1 MPEPPEE
8 DLPPLGQ
15 PTPVRRPPG
24 SEPRLRR
31 SHVVPVLALVLGL
44 LAGFV
49 AGQAFEGEAD
59 EQARPEGGDVD
70 EAPAPATTTGPTTTT
85 LAPLPP
91 VCLQTI
97 RSAQQALVLLEQG
110 MQSFGELDLAELE
123 SVLADIERLRDGF
136 ARRTQECL
144 EHPRVGTDG

>member
-8 DLPPLGQ
+8 DLPALGQ
-15 PTPVRRPPG
+15 PTPVRRPRG
-24 SEPRLRR
+24 SEPRLRS
-31 SHVVPVLALVLGL
+31 SHVVSVIALVLGL
-44 LAGFV
+44 LAGFA
-49 AGQAFEGEAD
+49 AGQTFEGEAE

-70 EAPAPATTTGPTTTT
+70 DTPAPTTTT

-91 VCLQTI
+91 ECVQTI
-97 RSAQQALVLLEQG
+97 RSAQQALVLLEEG
-110 MQSFGELDLAELE
+110 MQSLGELDLAELE

-144 EHPRVGTDG
+144 ENPRVGADG

>member
-8 DLPPLGQ
+8 ELPPLGQ
-15 PTPVRRPPG
+15 PNPVRRQRR
-24 SEPRLRR
+24 SEPRLRSR
-31 SHVVPVLALVLGL
+31 HVVPVIALVLGL

-59 EQARPEGGDVD
+59 DQARSEGGDLD
-70 EAPAPATTTGPTTTT
+70 ETRAPTTTT

-91 VCLQTI
+91 ECVQTI
-97 RSAQQALVLLEQG
+97 RSAQQALVLLEEG

-123 SVLADIERLRDGF
+123 DVLADIERLREGF

-144 EHPRVGTDG
+144 EDPRVGADG